1 MSHLTDI
8 SPLTRVVARL
18 DRASPGDVDPGLV
31 ATQFPSIDRA
41 IGGGFRRGDLI
52 VVGGDDSA
60 GCSSLA
66 LAIALRVSPRA
77 LLLTGEM
84 QPERAYERALAMSAR
99 VSLESLRLGAVS
111 EEERAK
117 LATAAVTLRDR
128 APVIETIV
136 PGSFSAVDRAV
147 EASPDA
153 SLVVVDPLEC
163 LLDRDSGRDE
173 ALGYAVL
180 SLKRLALRRNVAL
193 LLTTHL
199 PRLDRDRH
207 DRRPRLTDFGLGG
220 AIGSHADLVMGLYR
234 EELYEADLGVTGAA
248 ELLLLKNRDGAKGY
262 VDLYFD
268 SRYSRFEDVLEE

>member
-1 MSHLTDI
+1 MTHLTDI

-18 DRASPGDVDPGLV
+18 DRASHGDVDPGLV

-84 QPERAYERALAMSAR
+84 QPERAYERALSMSAR

-117 LATAAVTLRDR
+117 LAIAAVTMRDR

-153 SLVVVDPLEC
+153 LLVVVDPLEC

-234 EELYEADLGVTGAA
+234 EELYEADVGVTGAA

>member
-1 MSHLTDI
+1 MTHLTDI

-18 DRASPGDVDPGLV
+18 DRAGHGDVDPGLV

-117 LATAAVTLRDR
+117 LAIAAVTLRDR
-128 APVIETIV
+128 APVIDTIV

-234 EELYEADLGVTGAA
+234 EELYEADVGVTGAA

>member
-99 VSLESLRLGAVS
+99 VSLESLRLAAVS
-111 EEERAK
+111 EDERAK
-117 LATAAVTLRDR
+117 LAIAAVTLRDR
-128 APVIETIV
+128 APVIETIAA
-136 PGSFSAVDRAV
+136 GSLIAVDRAV

-153 SLVVVDPLEC
+153 SLVVVDPLEG

-268 SRYSRFEDVLEE
+268 SRYSRFEDVLEA

>member
-99 VSLESLRLGAVS
+99 VSLESLRLAAVS
-111 EEERAK
+111 EDERAK
-117 LATAAVTLRDR
+117 LAIAAVTLRDR
-128 APVIETIV
+128 APVIETIAA
-136 PGSFSAVDRAV
+136 GSLIAVDRAV

-153 SLVVVDPLEC
+153 SLVVVDPLEG

-234 EELYEADLGVTGAA
+234 EELYETDLGVTGAA

-268 SRYSRFEDVLEE
+268 SRYSRFEDVLEA

>member
-1 MSHLTDI
+1 MTHRTDI

-18 DRASPGDVDPGLV
+18 DRASLGDVDPGIV
-31 ATQFPSIDRA
+31 PTRFPSIDRA

-60 GCSSLA
+60 GSSALG

-84 QPERAYERALAMSAR
+84 HPERAYERALAMGAK

-111 EEERAK
+111 EDDRAK

-128 APVIETIV
+128 APVIETIIS
-136 PGSFSAVDRAV
+136 GTLAAIDHAV
-147 EASPDA
+147 EATPDA
-153 SLVVVDPLEC
+153 ALVVVDPLEC

-173 ALGYAVL
+173 ALGFAVL

-199 PRLDRDRH
+199 PLLDRVRH

-234 EELYEADLGVTGAA
+234 EELYEADQGVSGAA

-262 VDLYFD
+262 IDLYFD
-268 SRYSRFEDVLEE
+268 SRYSRFEDVLDE

>member
-1 MSHLTDI
+1 MTHLTDI

-18 DRASPGDVDPGLV
+18 DRAGHGDVDPGLV

-117 LATAAVTLRDR
+117 LAIAAVTLRDR
-128 APVIETIV
+128 APVIDTIV

>member
-1 MSHLTDI
+1 MTHLTDI

-18 DRASPGDVDPGLV
+18 DRASHGDVDPGLV

-111 EEERAK
+111 EEERVK

-153 SLVVVDPLEC
+153 LLVVVDPLEC

-234 EELYEADLGVTGAA
+234 EELYEADVGVTGAA

>member
-1 MSHLTDI
+1 MTHLTDI

-18 DRASPGDVDPGLV
+18 DRAGHGDVDPGLV

-84 QPERAYERALAMSAR
+84 QPERAYERALSMSAR

-117 LATAAVTLRDR
+117 LAIAAVTLRDR

>member
-1 MSHLTDI
+1 MDAPYGQLIDVEPGI
-8 SPLTRVVARL
+8 ARL
-18 DRASPGDVDPGLV
+18 LAPNPGPMTLDG
-31 ATQFPSIDRA
+31 TNSY
-41 IGGGFRRGDLI
+41 LI
-52 VVGGDDSA
+52 A
-60 GCSSLA
+60 A
-66 LAIALRVSPRA
+66 PH
-77 LLLTGEM
+77 
-84 QPERAYERALAMSAR
+84 
-99 VSLESLRLGAVS
+99 S
-111 EEERAK
+111 E
-117 LATAAVTLRDR
+117 
-128 APVIETIV
+128 
-136 PGSFSAVDRAV
+136 
-147 EASPDA
+147 
-153 SLVVVDPLEC
+153 SLVVVDPLEG